1 MVEAEEREN
10 AAERER
16 RWKSEED
23 VMSAEQGR
31 IQENI
36 VRGAKI

>member
-1 MVEAEEREN
+1 MVEEEEREN

-23 VMSAEQGR
+23 VMSAEAVDAAIDFGWTK
-31 IQENI
+31 E
-36 VRGAKI
+36 